1 MAAYLS
7 HPHRLYLAAFRDG
20 SIKVGTTRGSSGHT
34 RLIEQGAWL
43 ATYVAEVED
52 GSRFADE
59 DQITEKLGVTQ
70 AVDTRRKI
78 LGHLDHLP
86 NQELAQRLSQLSGE
100 TENLLRDRLSGRG
113 SLIGEP
119 WSNP

>member
-43 ATYVAEVED
+43 AAYVAEVKMVR
-52 GSRFADE
+52 GSRRRRNHRKAW
-59 DQITEKLGVTQ
+59 VTQ
-70 AVDTRRKI
+70 AVDTRK
-78 LGHLDHLP
+78 
-86 NQELAQRLSQLSGE
+86 
-100 TENLLRDRLSGRG
+100 
-113 SLIGEP
+113 
-119 WSNP
+119 NP